1 MSVILAKADAKG
13 SFVSP
18 NKNSKVDS
26 VKKQQ
31 LLKHLET
38 LANQELPES
47 FYRYKEAEI
56 KHIVRFADDVV
67 AFQTAGL
74 DKLFESMSLA
84 MKYIPNFVLVSLT
97 KRFLEAPLAARITQK
112 ITVSQAVTVG
122 DGLPA
127 DYLAEVTIYQEP
139 HLSATI
145 LAKLCRPHALD
156 ILSILCQRNP
166 LKVLDMYS
174 LLTSELQHFVKDTIN
189 IRSID
194 EEDLLSTSRK
204 QAYFAISGDG

>member
-1 MSVILAKADAKG
+1 MK
-13 SFVSP
+13 
-18 NKNSKVDS
+18 
-26 VKKQQ
+26 KKQ
-31 LLKHLET
+31 LLNHLES

-47 FYRYKEAEI
+47 FYHYEEVEL
-56 KHIVRFADDVV
+56 KHIVSFADDVV

-112 ITVSQAVTVG
+112 ITIRQAVTVG
-122 DGLPA
+122 DALPA
-127 DYLAEVTIYQEP
+127 DYLAKVTIYQEP
-139 HLSATI
+139 RLSATI

-156 ILSILCQRNP
+156 ILRILCRSNP

-174 LLTSELQHFVKDTIN
+174 LLTSELQYFVKDTIN
-189 IRSID
+189 VCRID
-194 EEDLLSTSRK
+194 KRELLSASRK
-204 QAYFAISGDG
+204 EAYFTISGDS